1 MLTGRTIHLCVC
13 GGIAAYKA
21 VEIARALQK
30 AGATVRVAMTP
41 NAQAFIGPLTFQAI
55 THHPVLTATLDPSE
69 EMAIGHIN
77 FAQACDALVVAPAT
91 ANMLAKAAVG
101 IGDEIVSTVLL
112 AANVPIVAAPA
123 MNTWMYA
130 HPAVVENLATLRR
143 RGWHIVEP
151 DAGELACGAVG
162 PGRLV
167 EADRIVAAVVGA
179 LDVRRLTVDG
189 FGAAA
194 GEAAGEP
201 GPLAGKHVVVS
212 AGGTR
217 EHLDPVRFLGNPASG
232 RMGFAVA
239 EAVARAGARVTVV
252 HGPVA
257 LAAPAGVESL
267 AVTSAQEMHDAIV
280 PLAAEADAVVMTA
293 AVADWRPAEVAATKQ
308 KKTDGP
314 LTLTL
319 VRTPDILAAL
329 GAARAVRRAGD
340 EAAGPVLV
348 GFAAETGDP
357 IEAARGKLGRKRVDL
372 IVANDVTAEG
382 SGFGVETNRAWF
394 VEASGV
400 RALPLMSKR
409 DLGDAIAAWLAGRLG
424 ASADASVAAPD
435 ARGGAGSAG
444 EGSGR

>member
-167 EADRIVAAVVGA
+167 EADRVVAAVVGA
-179 LDVRRLTVDG
+179 LDVRRLTVDVVKAG
-189 FGAAA
+189 GA
-194 GEAAGEP
+194 
-201 GPLAGKHVVVS
+201 LAGKHVVVS

-257 LAAPAGVESL
+257 LAPPVGVEAL

-280 PLAAEADAVVMTA
+280 PLAAGADAVVMTA

-314 LTLTL
+314 VTLTL

-329 GAARAVRRAGD
+329 GEARAARRATGD
-340 EAAGPVLV
+340 AARPVLV

-357 IEAARGKLGRKRVDL
+357 IEAAQGKLGRKRVDL
-372 IVANDVTAEG
+372 VVANDVTAAG

-409 DLGDAIAAWLAGRLG
+409 DLGEAIAAWLVARLS
-424 ASADASVAAPD
+424 ASADASVAALNATTLNATHEP
-435 ARGGAGSAG
+435 GPAG